1 MESVS
6 FDSFLVLPL
15 PKVLLKS
22 ACSECDKPQSV
33 WKLTRSPVELPF
45 ICSLCLLYKS
55 RWGEDNAE
63 SISGLIQAVEGK
75 LGKLFDRDE
84 SRWLLRPEDAD
95 RIMFA
100 IVATNRAFAMRDRM
114 EKKANS

>member
-1 MESVS
+1 MVSVS
-6 FDSFLVLPL
+6 FDPLLVLPL
-15 PKVLLKS
+15 PKDLLGA
-22 ACSECDKPQSV
+22 ACSECDKPQAV

-55 RWGEDNAE
+55 RWAE
-63 SISGLIQAVEGK
+63 ENVEPIAGLIQAVEGK
-75 LGKLFDRDE
+75 LGKMFDRDE
-84 SRWLLRPEDAD
+84 KRCLVRAEDAD

-100 IVATNRAFAMRDRM
+100 IVATNRAFSMRDRM